1 MKFSQIKNTYLKR
14 CKSYIVHDN
23 YFVGFTGKQALL
35 FDDNFELSASC
46 EKLSYVYK
54 GELSPQNDK
63 ILMLSV
69 ENRFYINEFPS
80 LKSINKV
87 TVRSPYNYNTEGNG
101 CWSFDGKKILICVTN
116 SKTLNSALRVYD
128 ANDFSEYTDYLT
140 EKYHLTDIRPVK
152 SLNKYY
158 LLGYKEGGLDTYIIW
173 YDGNSFEEYVLE
185 NFDDVIMRSD
195 FDETDNF
202 IKIYTDN
209 TVFKYDCRG
218 KFIKEKNLET
228 GKKYKMSFSKAFEGL
243 APEAEKNI
251 EALSGA
257 LGFEDMSISDS
268 VRDIAVSEDLSV
280 AYIATDYRV
289 IAYDIVSEK
298 IIDQIEI
305 GYGVEKLEMLSE
317 NKIIVSSWNGVLLY
331 ELS

>member
-101 CWSFDGKKILICVTN
+101 CWSFDGKKIL
-116 SKTLNSALRVYD
+116 L
-128 ANDFSEYTDYLT
+128 
-140 EKYHLTDIRPVK
+140 
-152 SLNKYY
+152 
-158 LLGYKEGGLDTYIIW
+158 
-173 YDGNSFEEYVLE
+173 
-185 NFDDVIMRSD
+185 
-195 FDETDNF
+195 
-202 IKIYTDN
+202 
-209 TVFKYDCRG
+209 
-218 KFIKEKNLET
+218 
-228 GKKYKMSFSKAFEGL
+228 
-243 APEAEKNI
+243 
-251 EALSGA
+251 
-257 LGFEDMSISDS
+257 
-268 VRDIAVSEDLSV
+268 
-280 AYIATDYRV
+280 
-289 IAYDIVSEK
+289 
-298 IIDQIEI
+298 
-305 GYGVEKLEMLSE
+305 
-317 NKIIVSSWNGVLLY
+317 
-331 ELS
+331 